1 MIIALLLL
9 SSSQLLSRSC
19 VYMRYRLWST
29 MIVLPVF
36 LKLLDS
42 SATYSYNKDLKDS
55 QVMDILHQIPLVSL
69 RCDELEPLGNN
80 ILYCKNNDRNTSV
93 YVACYFLKRYRS
105 LDVFASLYQDMY
117 KKVRGEE

>member
-1 MIIALLLL
+1 
-9 SSSQLLSRSC
+9 
-19 VYMRYRLWST
+19 

-36 LKLLDS
+36 VKLLDS
-42 SATYSYNKDLKDS
+42 SATYSYNKDWKDS

-93 YVACYFLKRYRS
+93 YVAYYFLKRYRS